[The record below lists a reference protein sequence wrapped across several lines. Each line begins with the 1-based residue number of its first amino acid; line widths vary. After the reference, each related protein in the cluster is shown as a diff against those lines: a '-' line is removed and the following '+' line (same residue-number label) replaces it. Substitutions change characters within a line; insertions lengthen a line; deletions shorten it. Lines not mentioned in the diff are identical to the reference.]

1 MEDSSNTDRRASVSA
16 VLSPPRPP
24 NRLRSQDFSFPA
36 ICRARR
42 IVGTLGGRF
51 SLELGIDLDHDPD
64 DVEHWAL
71 AATLLGNRISTA
83 VAMRTY
89 RVLAG
94 AGVRTIGDAGR
105 RDCEELNSLLNECC
119 YVLDGEPLARRLLA
133 LAEVVA
139 DLYDERLATLGE
151 VLVNPRELELALED
165 LPGWGPV
172 TVRAFLRELRGVWP
186 GADPRLDASAAI
198 AARHVKLPTESHAL
212 STLAAAAHLDF
223 RDLEAGLV
231 RLCLCHDFAG
241 CPGGEECPF
250 AAFDSDQLVH
260 F

>member
-1 MEDSSNTDRRASVSA
+1 MSA

-24 NRLRSQDFSFPA
+24 NRLRSQDFGFPA

-42 IVGTLGGRF
+42 IVATLGGRF
-51 SLELGIDLDHDPD
+51 SLELGIDLDRDPD
-64 DVEHWAL
+64 DVERWAL

-89 RVLAG
+89 RVFAR
-94 AGVRTIGDAGR
+94 AGVRTIGDAGG
-105 RDCEELNSLLNECC
+105 RDREELISLLDEGG
-119 YVLDGEPLARRLLA
+119 YVLYGEPMATRLLA

-139 DLYDERLATLGE
+139 DRYDERLATLGD
-151 VLVNPRELELALED
+151 VLVDPRELEHALED

-172 TVRAFLRELRGVWP
+172 TVGAFLRELRGVWP
-186 GADPRLDASAAI
+186 GADPPLDASAAI
-198 AARHVKLPTESHAL
+198 AARHVTLPTESHDL

>member
-1 MEDSSNTDRRASVSA
+1 MSV

-24 NRLRSQDFSFPA
+24 HRLRSQEYGFAA

-42 IVGTLGGRF
+42 IVATLGGRF
-51 SLELGIDLDHDPD
+51 SLELGIDLDRDPD
-64 DVEHWAL
+64 DVERWAL

-83 VAMRTY
+83 IAMRTY
-89 RVLAG
+89 RVFAR
-94 AGVRTIGDAGR
+94 AGVRTIGDAGG
-105 RDCEELNSLLNECC
+105 RDREELLSLLDQGG
-119 YVLDGEPLARRLLA
+119 YVLYGEPMATRLLA

-151 VLVNPRELELALED
+151 VVVDPRELEQALED
-165 LPGWGPV
+165 LPGWGPA
-172 TVRAFLRELRGVWP
+172 TVEVFLRELRGVWP
-186 GADPRLDASAAI
+186 GADPPLDASAAI
-198 AARHVKLPTESHAL
+198 AARHVTLPNVSHAL

-250 AAFDSDQLVH
+250 ADFDSDQLVH

>member
-1 MEDSSNTDRRASVSA
+1 VSV

-24 NRLRSQDFSFPA
+24 HRLRSQDFGFGA

-42 IVGTLGGRF
+42 IVATLGGRF
-51 SLELGIDLDHDPD
+51 SLELGIDLDRDPD
-64 DVEHWAL
+64 DVERWAL

-89 RVLAG
+89 RVFAR

-105 RDCEELNSLLNECC
+105 RDREELISLLDEGG
-119 YVLDGEPLARRLLA
+119 YVLCGEPMATRLLA

-139 DLYDERLATLGE
+139 DLYDERLAALGE
-151 VLVNPRELELALED
+151 VVVDPRELEQALED

-172 TVRAFLRELRGVWP
+172 TVGAFLRELRGVWP
-186 GADPRLDASAAI
+186 GADPPLDASAAT
-198 AARHVKLPTESHAL
+198 AARHVALPDVSHAF

-250 AAFDSDQLVH
+250 AALDRDQYVH

>member
-1 MEDSSNTDRRASVSA
+1 MSV
-16 VLSPPRPP
+16 VLSPARPP
-24 NRLRSQDFSFPA
+24 PRLRTQDFGFAA

-42 IVGTLGGRF
+42 IVATLGGRF
-51 SLELGIDLDHDPD
+51 SLELGIDLDRGPE
-64 DVEHWAL
+64 DVERWAL

-83 VAMRTY
+83 VAMRTF
-89 RVLAG
+89 RVFAR
-94 AGVRTIGDAGR
+94 AGVRTIGDAGG
-105 RDCEELNSLLNECC
+105 RDRQELISLLDESG
-119 YVLDGEPLARRLLA
+119 YVLYGEPMATRLLD

-139 DLYDERLATLGE
+139 DRYDERLATLGE
-151 VLVNPRELELALED
+151 VVMDPRELEQALED

-172 TVRAFLRELRGVWP
+172 TVGAFLRELRGVWP
-186 GADPRLDASAAI
+186 GADPPLDASAAI
-198 AARHVKLPTESHAL
+198 AARHVTLPDVSHAL
-212 STLAAAAHLDF
+212 STLAAAAHLDC

-241 CPGGEECPF
+241 CPGGEECRF

>member
-1 MEDSSNTDRRASVSA
+1 VSV

-24 NRLRSQDFSFPA
+24 HRLRSQDFSIA
-36 ICRARR
+36 AVGRARK
-42 IVGTLGGRF
+42 IVATLGGRF
-51 SLELGIDLDHDPD
+51 SLELGIDLDRCPE
-64 DVEHWAL
+64 DVERWAL

-89 RVLAG
+89 RIFAR
-94 AGVRTIGDAGR
+94 AGVRTIGDAGG
-105 RDCEELNSLLNECC
+105 RDREELISLLDEGGQ
-119 YVLDGEPLARRLLA
+119 VLYDELMAARLLA

-139 DLYDERLATLGE
+139 DMYDERLATLGE
-151 VLVNPRELELALED
+151 VVVDPRELEQALED

-172 TVRAFLRELRGVWP
+172 TAGAFLRELRGLWP
-186 GADPRLDASAAI
+186 GADPPLDASAAI
-198 AARHVKLPTESHAL
+198 AARHVKLPDVSHAL

-231 RLCLCHDFAG
+231 RLRLCHDFAG

-250 AAFDSDQLVH
+250 AAFDRDQLVH

>member
-1 MEDSSNTDRRASVSA
+1 MSV

-24 NRLRSQDFSFPA
+24 HRLRSQEYGFAA

-42 IVGTLGGRF
+42 IVATLGGRF
-51 SLELGIDLDHDPD
+51 SLELGIDLDCDPD
-64 DVEHWAL
+64 DVERWAL

-83 VAMRTY
+83 IAMRTY
-89 RVLAG
+89 RVFAR
-94 AGVRTIGDAGR
+94 AGVPTIGDAGG
-105 RDCEELNSLLNECC
+105 RDREELLSLLDQGG
-119 YVLDGEPLARRLLA
+119 YVLYGEPMATRLLA

-151 VLVNPRELELALED
+151 VVVDPRELEQALED
-165 LPGWGPV
+165 LPGWGPA
-172 TVRAFLRELRGVWP
+172 TVEVFLRELRGVWP
-186 GADPRLDASAAI
+186 GADPPLDASAAI
-198 AARHVKLPTESHAL
+198 AARHVTLPNVSHAL

-250 AAFDSDQLVH
+250 ADFDSDQLVH

>member
-1 MEDSSNTDRRASVSA
+1 MSV

-24 NRLRSQDFSFPA
+24 HRLRTQDFSFAA

-42 IVGTLGGRF
+42 IVATLGGRF
-51 SLELGIDLDHDPD
+51 SLELGIDLDRDPD
-64 DVEHWAL
+64 EVERWAL

-89 RVLAG
+89 RVFAR
-94 AGVRTIGDAGR
+94 AGVRTVGDVGR
-105 RDCEELNSLLNECC
+105 RDREELISLLDEGG
-119 YVLDGEPLARRLLA
+119 YVLYGEPMATRLLA
-133 LAEVVA
+133 LEEVVA
-139 DLYDERLATLGE
+139 DRYDERLAALGDM
-151 VLVNPRELELALED
+151 VVDPRELERALED

-172 TVRAFLRELRGVWP
+172 TVGAFLRELRGVWP
-186 GADPRLDASAAI
+186 AADPPLDASAAI
-198 AARHVKLPTESHAL
+198 AARHVTLPEVSHAL

-250 AAFDSDQLVH
+250 AAFDSDQRVH

>member
-1 MEDSSNTDRRASVSA
+1 VSV
-16 VLSPPRPP
+16 VVSPPRPP
-24 NRLRSQDFSFPA
+24 HRLRSQDFGVAA
-36 ICRARR
+36 ICRARQ
-42 IVGTLGGRF
+42 IVATLGGRF
-51 SLELGIDLDHDPD
+51 SLELGIDLGRGPE
-64 DVEHWAL
+64 DVERWAL
-71 AATLLGNRISTA
+71 ATTLLGNRISTA

-89 RVLAG
+89 RVLAR
-94 AGVRTIGDAGR
+94 AGVRTIGDAGG
-105 RDCEELNSLLNECC
+105 RDREELISLLDEGG
-119 YVLDGEPLARRLLA
+119 YVLYGEPMATRLLA

-139 DLYDERLATLGE
+139 DLYDERLGTLGE
-151 VLVNPRELELALED
+151 VFVDPRELEQALED

-172 TVRAFLRELRGVWP
+172 TVGAFLRELRGVWP
-186 GADPRLDASAAI
+186 GADPPLDASAAI
-198 AARHVKLPTESHAL
+198 AARHVKLPAGSHVL

-241 CPGGEECPF
+241 CPGGEECAF